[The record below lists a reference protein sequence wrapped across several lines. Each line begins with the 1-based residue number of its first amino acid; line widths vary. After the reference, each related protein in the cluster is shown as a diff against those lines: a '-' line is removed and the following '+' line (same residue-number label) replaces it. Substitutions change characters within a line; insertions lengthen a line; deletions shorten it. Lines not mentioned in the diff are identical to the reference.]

1 MRTIP
6 GIGRYPVFEN
16 PIFTKCN
23 TWPLIG
29 SESYNRFYQL
39 FFSGFY
45 TNENLVNKRFKFHH
59 WDTVITTR
67 QGKITCELRLYTSF
81 KNDSEDILR
90 NTDIKSFLDE
100 FVIKEWDQLEAYN
113 HDFPDNIRESYYRNI
128 LSHKPCGNIL
138 NSFGYWG
145 IAKHS
150 LAPIAEISN
159 YIFEVGQEP
168 PSIESII
175 NFPWAHKF
183 GVYINFQL
191 STSDSTYD
199 FLLKNSIFS
208 LAFGQVA
215 ESANGIAMSVIG
227 TMVDSIAHFHRG

>member
-6 GIGRYPVFEN
+6 DIGRYPVFEN

-39 FFSGFY
+39 LFSGFY

-67 QGKITCELRLYTSF
+67 QGKITCELRLYASF

-100 FVIKEWDQLEAYN
+100 PSPTK
-113 HDFPDNIRESYYRNI
+113 R
-128 LSHKPCGNIL
+128 KT
-138 NSFGYWG
+138 
-145 IAKHS
+145 
-150 LAPIAEISN
+150 IS
-159 YIFEVGQEP
+159 
-168 PSIESII
+168 
-175 NFPWAHKF
+175 
-183 GVYINFQL
+183 
-191 STSDSTYD
+191 
-199 FLLKNSIFS
+199 
-208 LAFGQVA
+208 
-215 ESANGIAMSVIG
+215 
-227 TMVDSIAHFHRG
+227 